1 MCSIY
6 LIECSLQN
14 LGEGNI
20 ISVKIKPITSITSVV
35 AIAKMRLPAPETED
49 LVLFWGKVLKHL
61 FLRLRGRQSNKGS
74 KRRRIPESEG
84 VTQLPEKHSKKK
96 YWKNL
101 ELPLNANIGYDTF

>member
-6 LIECSLQN
+6 LIECALQN

-20 ISVKIKPITSITSVV
+20 ISVKIKPITSFV
-35 AIAKMRLPAPETED
+35 AVAKMRLPAPETED

-84 VTQLPEKHSKKK
+84 VTQLPEKHSKNKTGRIWS
-96 YWKNL
+96 YL
-101 ELPLNANIGYDTF
+101 SMPI

>member
-6 LIECSLQN
+6 LIECALQN

-20 ISVKIKPITSITSVV
+20 ISVKIKPVF

-49 LVLFWGKVLKHL
+49 LVLFWGKVLKYL
-61 FLRLRGRQSNKGS
+61 FLRLCGRQSNKGS

-84 VTQLPEKHSKKK
+84 VTQLPEKHSKNNTGRMWS
-96 YWKNL
+96 YL
-101 ELPLNANIGYDTF
+101 SMPI